1 MLDKD
6 DVMVLVIVSFIFFFK
21 HKYIIITMFHLL
33 SHYQLFCL
41 VFVSLS
47 VTKALNCKVVAGE
60 TKDFTCRCVQL

>member
-1 MLDKD
+1 
-6 DVMVLVIVSFIFFFK
+6 
-21 HKYIIITMFHLL
+21 MFYLL